1 MINGERRGLTLGIV
15 LLALGAYFLLRR
27 SLSITGPA
35 PILLV
40 IGAVL
45 FALSAARRFR
55 GPLLPAL
62 VLLGLGAGFLLREP
76 LSPWLTEGGSIVLGL
91 GCGLLAVA
99 AIDSA
104 MGRRRGPGPLVGG
117 LVLVA
122 VAAGTAL
129 SRVMDLSTLRETLDH
144 AWPWLLIGAGLVLV
158 AASLR
163 KRTQGSTG

>member
-1 MINGERRGLTLGIV
+1 MNGERRGLTLGIV
-15 LLALGAYFLLRR
+15 LLALGAYFLVRQRLAI
-27 SLSITGPA
+27 SGPG
-35 PILLV
+35 PILLL

-62 VLLGLGAGFLLREP
+62 VLLGLGAGFLLRRP
-76 LSPWLTEGGSIVLGL
+76 LSPWLTEGGTIVLGI
-91 GCGLLAVA
+91 GCGLLATV

-129 SRVMDLSTLRETLDH
+129 SRLMDLSMLRETLDH
-144 AWPWLLIGAGLVLV
+144 AWPWILIGAGVVLV

>member
-1 MINGERRGLTLGIV
+1 MNDRRGLTFGIV

-35 PILLV
+35 PILLL
-40 IGAVL
+40 IGAIL

-62 VLLGLGAGFLLREP
+62 VLLGLGAGFLLRQP
-76 LSPWLTEGGSIVLGL
+76 LSPWLTESGTIVLGI
-91 GCGLLAVA
+91 GCGLLAVV

-129 SRVMDLSTLRETLDH
+129 SRFLDLTMLRETLDH
-144 AWPWLLIGAGLVLV
+144 AWPWILIGAGIVLV

-163 KRTQGSTG
+163 RRTQGSAG

>member
-1 MINGERRGLTLGIV
+1 MNGERRGLTLGIV
-15 LLALGAYFLLRR
+15 LLALGAYFLLRQ
-27 SLSITGPA
+27 SLSIRGPA
-35 PILLV
+35 PILLL
-40 IGAVL
+40 IGAIL

-62 VLLGLGAGFLLREP
+62 VLLGLGAGFLLRQP
-76 LSPWLTEGGSIVLGL
+76 LSPWLTEGGTIVLGI
-91 GCGLLAVA
+91 GCGLLAVV

-129 SRVMDLSTLRETLDH
+129 SRLMDLSMLRETLDR
-144 AWPWLLIGAGLVLV
+144 AWPWILIGAGIVLV

-163 KRTQGSTG
+163 KRTQGSAS